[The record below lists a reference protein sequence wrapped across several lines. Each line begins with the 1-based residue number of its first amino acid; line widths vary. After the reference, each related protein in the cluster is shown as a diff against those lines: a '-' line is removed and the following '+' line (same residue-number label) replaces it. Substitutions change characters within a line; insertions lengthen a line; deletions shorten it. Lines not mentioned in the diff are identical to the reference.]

1 MGHMEVGAPRLYGE
15 ANSLT
20 NRVAWPFH
28 FSYYVRFTPEADI
41 CTATGDVDYGPLAD
55 IPTLSGQHSNR
66 SGLLDEVQDLK
77 LRMVRLM
84 RP

>member
-28 FSYYVRFTPEADI
+28 FSYYLRFTPKADI
-41 CTATGDVDYGPLAD
+41 CTATRDVRYGPLAD
-55 IPTLSGQHSNR
+55 EPFWPSRPSSGFEIAH
-66 SGLLDEVQDLK
+66 G
-77 LRMVRLM
+77 
-84 RP
+84 